1 MSDIEI
7 LRDRIMVPGPSGTVV
22 GGTAITDLQTEVAE
36 LKRVLNSQIESVTTG
51 RFYGPLST
59 ISGYGTPTGTVT
71 TQNRLY
77 ATPVYIPQNA
87 TFTVAGIEITSAAT
101 GATVRLGIYAANV
114 NGLPG
119 ALVAD
124 FGTIDATVVGF
135 RSVPISLTLPRGSYW
150 LVGVTNNTSV
160 AMLRVA
166 AAAGVT
172 ATMGHVTTDGLGPR
186 NALRKNDLLADNL
199 SLPATFGAADSI
211 TSIFAFWL
219 QAT

>member
-1 MSDIEI
+1 MFPDDII
-7 LRDRIMVPGPSGTVV
+7 QDRIMVPGPAGEVV
-22 GGTAITDLQTEVAE
+22 GGQAITNLQTEVAE
-36 LKRVLNSQIESVTTG
+36 LKRVANSQIESVTTG

-59 ISGYGTPTGTVT
+59 ISGYATPTGAGA
-71 TQNRLY
+71 TQNRLFG
-77 ATPVYIPQNA
+77 TPVYIPQNG
-87 TFTVAGIEITSAAT
+87 TFNAAGIEITTAAA
-101 GATVRLGIYAANV
+101 GGTVRLGIYASLA

-135 RSVPISLTLPRGSYW
+135 RSVPISLTLQRGSYW
-150 LVGVTNNTSV
+150 IAGVTNNTSV

-172 ATMGHVTTDGLGPR
+172 ATMGHVTTDGASPR
-186 NALRKNDLLADNL
+186 NAIQRNDLLADNL
-199 SLPATFGAADSI
+199 SLPATFGLSGSI

-219 QAT
+219 QAA